1 MFLLLTLQS
10 INFKCISST
19 CHIDAYSFVL
29 NEQIIVHRTPYCGS
43 SLNGCSIYTY
53 SIILVYSLTLIVYA
67 IVILNIANIVHAMFC
82 SFTLILTSYSLTIA
96 WLI

>member
-10 INFKCISST
+10 INFKCSSST

-29 NEQIIVHRTPYCGS
+29 NEIIVHRNPYCGS

-67 IVILNIANIVHAMFC
+67 IVIFPLL
-82 SFTLILTSYSLTIA
+82 SF
-96 WLI
+96 